1 MKSDSKIFN
10 PEAKV
15 LHHLDRVLKYFEDN
29 TVDPISLEI
38 DPSNACNHSCPF
50 CISGHIHLSKYKGT
64 EFFNRQMMSK
74 EFLMKLVKDL
84 SKTDIKAI
92 SFTGGGEPTMNPH
105 LKEAIK
111 YLKANSNI
119 DLGMFSNGTMLKRFN
134 LFETI
139 TDCLTWIR
147 ISMDAGNEK
156 SYDNL
161 RITNKN
167 NNFATVLENVK
178 ELIKIK
184 KQRKSNLTIGVGFV
198 VSQDN
203 YKEVLEFAE
212 LFKEIEVDYC
222 QYKPEIIQIERNTS
236 ADKKEQIA
244 PKFWADTVINLL
256 NQASK
261 ILGNKF
267 QCNSYKV
274 EDLIV
279 DNSKTYGREYKQC
292 IGSQFQPCI
301 GADGELYV
309 CTNHRGHKNYSY
321 GSLHEKSFSE
331 IWSDVSKRKC
341 IMSTIENKEN
351 FSNCSQLCKP
361 HESNKVIWKI
371 KNNLDNPKVIEELK
385 VKSKENQ
392 EKVLH
397 KSFI

>member
-1 MKSDSKIFN
+1 M
-10 PEAKV
+10 P
-15 LHHLDRVLKYFEDN
+15 RQ
-29 TVDPISLEI
+29 SLQHYQ
-38 DPSNACNHSCPF
+38 SS
-50 CISGHIHLSKYKGT
+50 
-64 EFFNRQMMSK
+64 
-74 EFLMKLVKDL
+74 FLL
-84 SKTDIKAI
+84 
-92 SFTGGGEPTMNPH
+92 
-105 LKEAIK
+105 
-111 YLKANSNI
+111 
-119 DLGMFSNGTMLKRFN
+119 
-134 LFETI
+134 
-139 TDCLTWIR
+139 
-147 ISMDAGNEK
+147 
-156 SYDNL
+156 
-161 RITNKN
+161 
-167 NNFATVLENVK
+167 
-178 ELIKIK
+178 
-184 KQRKSNLTIGVGFV
+184 
-198 VSQDN
+198 
-203 YKEVLEFAE
+203 
-212 LFKEIEVDYC
+212 
-222 QYKPEIIQIERNTS
+222 
-236 ADKKEQIA
+236 
-244 PKFWADTVINLL
+244 
-256 NQASK
+256 
-261 ILGNKF
+261 LGNKF